1 MANPRGLFNME
12 FTKYFPN
19 LNSVEEIINL
29 PILHDY
35 IDIIIQQ
42 GKISDIIKEIAIQS
56 QLEFNLNS

>member
-1 MANPRGLFNME
+1 ME

-42 GKISDIIKEIAIQS
+42 GKISDIIKEIAVQS
-56 QLEFNLNS
+56 KLEFNLNS

>member
-1 MANPRGLFNME
+1 ME

-29 PILHDY
+29 PMLHEY
-35 IDIIIQQ
+35 IDIIIEQ